1 MLKAL
6 SKPPYKPLREPSLNH
21 LTYKMVF
28 LLAMASTGRHSEL
41 QALVFDLKYIQIKP
55 QGSGG
60 TTYLSPEF
68 MHKNQWPTQ
77 TDDPG
82 TFQQSLVESQN
93 LALLCSVRALRYM
106 YYHRYICPN
115 TQSYRNADSFCS
127 SQLRTTPG
135 KELSTTAISGWICN
149 TIVESHSTI
158 AKSKSFPKT
167 VMAHEVNAVASALQ
181 LFSKVDLQTVMKTDR
196 WSSGGTFKSF
206 YLRDLFPQADCLSK
220 AGRPLLAGGRVVV
233 VTSAS

>member
-1 MLKAL
+1 M
-6 SKPPYKPLREPSLNH
+6 
-21 LTYKMVF
+21 T
-28 LLAMASTGRHSEL
+28 
-41 QALVFDLKYIQIKP
+41 
-55 QGSGG
+55 
-60 TTYLSPEF
+60 
-68 MHKNQWPTQ
+68 
-77 TDDPG
+77 PG

-106 YYHRYICPN
+106 YYLCLN
-115 TQSYRNADSFCS
+115 TQSYRSADSFCS

-135 KELSTTAISGWICN
+135 KELSTVAISGWICN

-158 AKSKSFPKT
+158 AKSKSFLKT
-167 VMAHEVNAVASALQ
+167 DMANEVNAVATALQ

-220 AGRPLLAGGRVVV
+220 AGRPLLASGRVVV